1 MALGNEGKLLAASLT
16 ALKQVTD
23 KNNSTI
29 IESDEI
35 SRTHRERLE
44 AAGFLEPIMQGWYAF
59 AKPGGN
65 RRVETAWGSA
75 YWEFVSRYLAKRF
88 GDDYWLNPVGSI
100 RLHAENYSVPSQLMI
115 CVPGPINGQVP
126 SRPNTL
132 PGGATL
138 YISGNSPVPSSIAVK
153 SNLRLMS
160 PEAAIA
166 NLPVGAWAHMPTDA
180 VSVLGSI
187 PGSNLLLRAILDG
200 GMITR
205 AGAAAGALRHIGR
218 SADADRI
225 ISTISGLGHGIR
237 EEDPLSDQQNLP
249 TFNSRKPLSA
259 AGTRIKLLWSK
270 MRDDVLAEFV
280 EKPRRVTDI
289 PRYLAEIDD
298 RYVSDAYNSLSI
310 EGYKVTAELIE
321 KVQSK
326 NWKPETNASDFETHN
341 ALAAQGYWLAFN
353 EVKKDVKNILEGAD
367 VSSLLWDRHQEW
379 FKAMFQPFVTIGQ
392 QEAHT
397 LAGYRNGNVFI
408 IGSDHVPYS
417 PEAVL
422 DGMDALFDCIAEEE
436 DPRVKAVLGPYIFTF
451 IHPYMDGNG
460 RNARFLM
467 NALLAEGG
475 FPWTVIPVDRRSE
488 YMACL
493 EAASKHENI
502 KPLAAFVAEL
512 VASPPPPRPKET
524 AWSKRKENG
533 PEAATPTNDEPSDDS
548 SGPKFR
554 VDVDRHT
561 TISERASIGEASD
574 LKEIKPTNLIGRV
587 REFGLA
593 LLSGLNATNDEMIM
607 SPSTSRSGAERI
619 VGALGAIIAP
629 VLNQHLVEIR
639 AFRRGG
645 GSDGQRWEGYRTVFE
660 TLQTELDGRHLRGG
674 HLLHLAVQQQLD
686 RLGTIEKPEANLLSH
701 VVRKAIAEPLD
712 SRLVLKSM
720 ATYPLEDAE
729 AVVADLRRQLDL
741 ASEKLAASA
750 SDYSHSTQQGK
761 TLKERV
767 LEFKDKVAP
776 KATFDTGMELK
787 PRF

>member
-1 MALGNEGKLLAASLT
+1 MALRNEGKLLAASLT

-75 YWEFVSRYLAKRF
+75 YWEFVSRYLEKRF
-88 GDDYWLNPVGSI
+88 GEGYWLNPVGSI

-115 CVPGPINGQVP
+115 CVPGSINGQVP
-126 SRPNTL
+126 SRPKTL

-138 YISGNSPVPSSIAVK
+138 YISGNSPVPSSIAIK

-166 NLPVGAWAHMPTDA
+166 NLPVGAWAHMPTDV

-187 PGSNLLLRAILDG
+187 PGSNSLLRAILDG

-310 EGYKVTAELIE
+310 EGYKVTAKLIE
-321 KVQSK
+321 KVKSQ

-367 VSSLLWDRHQEW
+367 VSALLWDRHQEW

-422 DGMDALFDCIAEEE
+422 DGMDALFDCIAEED

-475 FPWTVIPVDRRSE
+475 FPWTVIPVDRRTE

-533 PEAATPTNDEPSDDS
+533 REAATETNNEPSDDS
-548 SGPKFR
+548 SRPKFR
-554 VDVDRHT
+554 IGVDAPAAV
-561 TISERASIGEASD
+561 SEQAPSGRERWRIPLLQS
-574 LKEIKPTNLIGRV
+574 PT
-587 REFGLA
+587 E
-593 LLSGLNATNDEMIM
+593 
-607 SPSTSRSGAERI
+607 PS
-619 VGALGAIIAP
+619 AP
-629 VLNQHLVEIR
+629 
-639 AFRRGG
+639 
-645 GSDGQRWEGYRTVFE
+645 SC
-660 TLQTELDGRHLRGG
+660 
-674 HLLHLAVQQQLD
+674 
-686 RLGTIEKPEANLLSH
+686 P
-701 VVRKAIAEPLD
+701 
-712 SRLVLKSM
+712 
-720 ATYPLEDAE
+720 TY
-729 AVVADLRRQLDL
+729 
-741 ASEKLAASA
+741 ASEEGRLAE
-750 SDYSHSTQQGK
+750 K
-761 TLKERV
+761 
-767 LEFKDKVAP
+767 
-776 KATFDTGMELK
+776 
-787 PRF
+787 